1 MTVELND
8 RERAFVDSGR
18 VAHLATT
25 DASSEPHVI
34 PVCYAYDGQRFF
46 IAIDEKPK
54 RSNRTLKRVR
64 NIVETGRAALVID
77 RYDDANWSRLAWLM
91 ARGRAEMLGPE
102 DPDHDRIVAALRNR
116 YAQYREMALE
126 RAPIIAITPERITNW
141 GALDESAP

>member
-8 RERAFVDSGR
+8 RECAFIDSGR

-25 DASSEPHVI
+25 DAAGDPHVV
-34 PVCYAYDGQRFF
+34 PVCYVYDGQRFF

-64 NIVETGRAALVID
+64 NIVESGRAALVID

-91 ARGRAEMLGPE
+91 VRGSGEMLGPE
-102 DPDHDRIVAALRNR
+102 NPDHHRIVAALRDR

-126 RAPIIAITPERITNW
+126 RAPIIAITPERISSW